1 MVDWLDLVALIVH
14 VSMNE
19 KEDEFVWKLNKNGY
33 FSIQSL
39 YKNFMSSERFAMEK
53 YILEG

>member
-1 MVDWLDLVALIVH
+1 MVDWHDLVALIVH

-39 YKNFMSSERFAMEK
+39 YKNFMSSERIATEK
-53 YILEG
+53 YILKG